1 MNIKIIFLGLFI
13 LFFNIIYSEDS
24 IPLISEEQL
33 QNIINNAKNSPIPI
47 EKINISQKEIG
58 EINNKISKENQPI
71 ILFSNIGETFKKYK
85 FSKKSDNLHVG
96 HLTSDEFTSNSIVKN
111 SEIGVGVG
119 YSEKNSKEKNDKY
132 WDYTPIYA
140 TGKYIIGQNKNGTK
154 YLKVNLGYA
163 FKEYENINNNYDE
176 DKIKGNMYYGVGGGI
191 DYNEFSFG
199 LIYQVNKDSI
209 DTRNSSKDDNRVT
222 FSVDYLLD
230 F

>member
-1 MNIKIIFLGLFI
+1 MNIKTFFLGLFI
-13 LFFNIIYSEDS
+13 LLFNNIFSEETM
-24 IPLISEEQL
+24 PLISEEQL
-33 QNIINNAKNSPIPI
+33 QNIINNAKNSPVPV
-47 EKINISQKEIG
+47 EKVDISQKEIG
-58 EINNKISKENQPI
+58 EINNKISQENQVNF
-71 ILFSNIGETFKKYK
+71 LFSDIGEAFKKYK
-85 FSKKSDNLHVG
+85 FSKKSDELHVG
-96 HLTSDEFTSNSIVKN
+96 HLNSDEYTSDSIIKN

-119 YSEKNSKEKNDKY
+119 YSEKNPNEKNDKY

-140 TGKYIIGQNKNGTK
+140 TGKYIIGQSRNGTK

-163 FKEYENINNNYDE
+163 FKEYENINNKYED
-176 DKIKGNMYYGVGGGI
+176 DKIKGNMYYGVGGGV

-222 FSVDYLLD
+222 FSIDYLLD